1 MRTLIAWALMLAA
14 LASAQTTSAWQEPLD
29 QHHWAEAE
37 TLLKQA
43 LAEGETAPVLS
54 GLALVYRATGRIQE
68 ADPIL
73 ERLIQ
78 LDESAANIEELA
90 RIKAGLGNLDRA
102 EVLYRRALELRGDSD
117 PAGSIAVHQRLSQV
131 LVAEM
136 KLPDAEKEA
145 GLAIS
150 LRTRAVAQKNG
161 ELADDY
167 AVLARIY
174 EAEKNLESAAR
185 IWQTVAQIQA
195 DAFGYDSIHLADT
208 LDSLALCQYQLN
220 SFDDA
225 VANLR
230 RALAIRE
237 IDIGPSSADVAHT
250 ADRLGIIFFNTKRYA
265 DAEPFYRRALDIFM
279 TLEPGDAILARS
291 YDNLAVTEAM
301 LEKYDEA
308 ESLYRESLKLRDGE
322 DAMGLYNLAVL
333 VARRKPSE
341 AEPLYAR
348 ALAVLDAPG
357 NANAELLKKVVA
369 EYAGLLRDLKRPAE
383 ALKLEARLNGGKP
396 GSQPKAPP
404 VPAKQ

>member
-1 MRTLIAWALMLAA
+1 LIAGVLTLATVA
-14 LASAQTTSAWQEPLD
+14 LAQAPPAWQEPLD
-29 QHHWAEAE
+29 QHRWAEAE
-37 TLLKQA
+37 TLLKRV
-43 LAEGETAPVLS
+43 LAEGETAPALS

-78 LDESAANIEELA
+78 LDESAANVEELA

-102 EVLYRRALELRGDSD
+102 EELYRRALMLRGDID
-117 PAGSIAVHQRLSQV
+117 PAESIAVHQRLSQV
-131 LVAEM
+131 LVAEK
-136 KLPDAEKEA
+136 KLTDAEREA
-145 GLAIS
+145 AVAVS
-150 LRTRAVAQKNG
+150 LRMRVAGQKNG
-161 ELADDY
+161 DLADDY

-174 EAEKNLESAAR
+174 EAEKNLQSATR
-185 IWQTVAQIQA
+185 IWQTVAEIQA
-195 DAFGYDSIHLADT
+195 DAFGYDSIRLADT
-208 LDSLALCQYQLN
+208 LDSLALCQYQLE
-220 SFDDA
+220 SVDEA
-225 VANLR
+225 VSSLR

-237 IDIGPSSADVAHT
+237 INLGPSSAEVAHT
-250 ADRLGIIFFNTKRYA
+250 ADRLGIVLFNTKHYA

-279 TLEPGDAILARS
+279 MLEPGDPILARS

-322 DAMGLYNLAVL
+322 DAIGLYNLAVL
-333 VARRKPSE
+333 VARRKPTE

-357 NANAELLKKVVA
+357 NTNAELLKKVLT
-369 EYAGLLRDLKRPAE
+369 EYASLLRDLKRPAE
-383 ALKLEARLNGGKP
+383 ALKLEVRLNAGKP
-396 GSQPKAPP
+396 SPQPKAPP